1 MESKLFAYKYSDLK
15 VVKEIDMSIVEKIEK
30 KNISKRNLTENF
42 RCYVNVYCARCCAVF
57 CMDMSVFRSAQI
69 RRYPNPAKVS

>member
-15 VVKEIDMSIVEKIEK
+15 VVKEIDMSIVEKIERK
-30 KNISKRNLTENF
+30 EHFKTKSDGKLSMLCE
-42 RCYVNVYCARCCAVF
+42 CALCCAVC